1 MSSSEHLINPLNDQ
15 QMIMLRLLK
24 KPLPEEDFIQMRRL
38 AVKLLAKHLD
48 ESIEKRELDNDI
60 SEETYDKL
68 SKGHFRSPND
78 NDTSP
83 QKCRLPRLLFV

>member
-1 MSSSEHLINPLNDQ
+1 MSSSEHLSNPLNDQ
-15 QMIMLRLLK
+15 QVIMLRLLK

-48 ESIEKRELDNDI
+48 ESIEKWELDNDI

-68 SKGHFRSPND
+68 SKGHFRSPSSNR
-78 NDTSP
+78 P
-83 QKCRLPRLLFV
+83 K